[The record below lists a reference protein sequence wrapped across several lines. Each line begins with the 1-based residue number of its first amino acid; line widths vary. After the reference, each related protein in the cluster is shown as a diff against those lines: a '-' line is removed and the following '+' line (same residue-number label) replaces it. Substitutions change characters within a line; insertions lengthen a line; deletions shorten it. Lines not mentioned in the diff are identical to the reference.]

1 MMQIPDQI
9 IEKAN
14 KEIEGC
20 DVEGFVLG
28 GGSSEADIVIVGEAP
43 GEHEAV
49 KGVPFIGRAGDELDK
64 QFNYIGIKREE
75 VYITS
80 AVRSRPYKWV
90 KTTKKGSGGSRKA
103 NRKPNKKEI
112 WAHAPILDYQLNT
125 IAPKLI
131 IALGGVALERLLGQ
145 GYKITEVL
153 GEVIESS
160 ILEVQGEGYGWS
172 EKRYAIFPLYHPAAV
187 FYNPRIKE
195 DIYQSLDHLKEYM
208 DQLN

>member
-1 MMQIPDQI
+1 MRIPEQI

-14 KEIEGC
+14 KNIKDC

-28 GGSSEADIVIVGEAP
+28 GGSSDAEIVIVGEAP

-64 QFNYIGIKREE
+64 QFEYIGIKREE

-112 WAHAPILDYQLNT
+112 WAHAPILDYQLNE

-131 IALGGVALERLLGQ
+131 IALGGVALERLLGK
-145 GYKITEVL
+145 GYKITDVL
-153 GEVIESS
+153 GKVIESP
-160 ILEVQGEGYGWS
+160 ILEVQGEDYGWS

-187 FYNPRIKE
+187 FYNPRIKD
-195 DIYQSLDHLKEYM
+195 DIYQSLDRLKEYM
-208 DQLN
+208 NHLD